1 MQMSNIAANREK
13 RALDNDRLM
22 SRRAINFQQRRIAEE
37 LLGGMGKDM
46 DDVLSGKV
54 KVKLPLLMR
63 IKYKINFWID
73 KLFKIF

>member
-1 MQMSNIAANREK
+1 MSNIAANREK

-22 SRRAINFQQRRIAEE
+22 SRRALNFQQRRIAEE
-37 LLGGMGKDM
+37 LLGDMGKDM

-63 IKYKINFWID
+63 IKYKINFWLN
-73 KLFKIF
+73 KFFKTF

>member
-1 MQMSNIAANREK
+1 MSNIAANREK

-37 LLGGMGKDM
+37 LLGDMGKDM

-63 IKYKINFWID
+63 IKYKINFWLN
-73 KLFKIF
+73 KLFKTF

>member
-1 MQMSNIAANREK
+1 MSNIAANREK

-37 LLGGMGKDM
+37 LLGDMGKDM

-54 KVKLPLLMR
+54 KIKLPLLMR

>member
-1 MQMSNIAANREK
+1 MSNIAANREK

-37 LLGGMGKDM
+37 LLGDMGKDM
-46 DDVLSGKV
+46 DNVLSGKV

-63 IKYKINFWID
+63 IKYKINFWLN
-73 KLFKIF
+73 KLFKTF

>member
-1 MQMSNIAANREK
+1 MSNIAANREK

-37 LLGGMGKDM
+37 LLGDMGKDM
-46 DDVLSGKV
+46 DNVLSGKV

-73 KLFKIF
+73 KLFKMF

>member
-1 MQMSNIAANREK
+1 MSNIAANREK

-37 LLGGMGKDM
+37 LLGDMGKDM

-63 IKYKINFWID
+63 IKYKINFWIN
-73 KLFKIF
+73 KLFKTF

>member
-1 MQMSNIAANREK
+1 MNNIAANREK

-37 LLGGMGKDM
+37 LLGDMGKDM

>member
-1 MQMSNIAANREK
+1 MSNIAANREK

-37 LLGGMGKDM
+37 LLGDMGKDM

-54 KVKLPLLMR
+54 KVKLPLLTR
-63 IKYKINFWID
+63 IKYKINFWLN
-73 KLFKIF
+73 KFFKTF

>member
-1 MQMSNIAANREK
+1 MSNIAANREK

-37 LLGGMGKDM
+37 LLGDMGKDM

-63 IKYKINFWID
+63 IKYKINFWIN

>member
-1 MQMSNIAANREK
+1 MSNIAANREK

-22 SRRAINFQQRRIAEE
+22 SRRALNFQQRRIAQE
-37 LLGGMGKDM
+37 LLGDMGKDM

-63 IKYKINFWID
+63 IKYKINFWLN
-73 KLFKIF
+73 KFFKTF

>member
-1 MQMSNIAANREK
+1 MSNIAANREK

-37 LLGGMGKDM
+37 LLGDMGKDI

>member
-1 MQMSNIAANREK
+1 MSNIAANREK

-37 LLGGMGKDM
+37 LLGDMGKDM

-63 IKYKINFWID
+63 IKYKINFW
-73 KLFKIF
+73 LNNFFKIF

>member
-1 MQMSNIAANREK
+1 MSNIAANREK

-37 LLGGMGKDM
+37 LLGDMGKDM
-46 DDVLSGKV
+46 NDVLSGKV

-63 IKYKINFWID
+63 IKYKINFWLN
-73 KLFKIF
+73 KFFKTF

>member
-1 MQMSNIAANREK
+1 MSNIAANREK

-22 SRRAINFQQRRIAEE
+22 SRRALNFQQRRIAQE
-37 LLGGMGKDM
+37 LLGDMGKDM

-63 IKYKINFWID
+63 IKYKINFWLN
-73 KLFKIF
+73 KLFKTF

>member
-1 MQMSNIAANREK
+1 MRMSNIAANREK

-37 LLGGMGKDM
+37 LLGDMGKDM

-63 IKYKINFWID
+63 IKYKINFWLN
-73 KLFKIF
+73 KFFKTF

>member
-1 MQMSNIAANREK
+1 MSNIAANREK

-37 LLGGMGKDM
+37 LLGDMGKDM

>member
-1 MQMSNIAANREK
+1 MSNIAANREK

-22 SRRAINFQQRRIAEE
+22 SRRAINFQQSRIAEE
-37 LLGGMGKDM
+37 LLGDMGKDM

-63 IKYKINFWID
+63 IKYKINFWLN
-73 KLFKIF
+73 KLFKTF

>member
-1 MQMSNIAANREK
+1 MSNIAANREK

-22 SRRAINFQQRRIAEE
+22 SRRAINFQQRRIAQE
-37 LLGGMGKDM
+37 LLGDMGKDM

-63 IKYKINFWID
+63 IKYKINFWLN
-73 KLFKIF
+73 KLFKTF

>member
-1 MQMSNIAANREK
+1 MSNIAANREK

-22 SRRAINFQQRRIAEE
+22 SRRAINFQQRRIAQE
-37 LLGGMGKDM
+37 LLGDMGKDM

-63 IKYKINFWID
+63 IKYKINFWIN
-73 KLFKIF
+73 KLFKTF

>member
-1 MQMSNIAANREK
+1 MSNIAANREK

-37 LLGGMGKDM
+37 LLGDMGKDM
-46 DDVLSGKV
+46 ADVLSGKV

>member
-1 MQMSNIAANREK
+1 MSNIAANREK

-37 LLGGMGKDM
+37 LLGDMGKDM

-63 IKYKINFWID
+63 IKYKINFWINR
-73 KLFKIF
+73 LFKTF

>member
-1 MQMSNIAANREK
+1 MSNIAANREK

-37 LLGGMGKDM
+37 LLGDMGKDM

-73 KLFKIF
+73 RLFKIF

>member
-1 MQMSNIAANREK
+1 MSNIAANREK

-37 LLGGMGKDM
+37 LLGDMGKDM

-73 KLFKIF
+73 KLFKLF

>member
-1 MQMSNIAANREK
+1 MSNIAANREK

-37 LLGGMGKDM
+37 LLGDMGKDM

-63 IKYKINFWID
+63 IKYKINFWLN
-73 KLFKIF
+73 KFFKTF

>member
-1 MQMSNIAANREK
+1 
-13 RALDNDRLM
+13 M
-22 SRRAINFQQRRIAEE
+22 SRRALNFQQRRIAEE
-37 LLGGMGKDM
+37 LLGDMGKDM

>member
-1 MQMSNIAANREK
+1 MID
-13 RALDNDRLM
+13 LCH
-22 SRRAINFQQRRIAEE
+22 AEQLIFSKGE
-37 LLGGMGKDM
+37 LQKSLLGDMGKDM

>member
-1 MQMSNIAANREK
+1 MSNIAANREK

-37 LLGGMGKDM
+37 LLGDMGKDM
-46 DDVLSGKV
+46 DDVLSGKG

-63 IKYKINFWID
+63 IKYKINFWLN
-73 KLFKIF
+73 KFFKTF

>member
-1 MQMSNIAANREK
+1 MSNIAANREK

-37 LLGGMGKDM
+37 LLGDMGKDM
-46 DDVLSGKV
+46 NDVLSGKV

-63 IKYKINFWID
+63 IKYKINFWLN
-73 KLFKIF
+73 KLFKTF